1 MTDTSDDYLLVVDD
15 HELNLKLL
23 QRVLELDGHD
33 VRGATSLQAAGRA
46 TAHKPPALVV
56 LDLNLPDGD
65 GLELARRLK
74 TDARTASCVVLACT
88 ADAMT
93 EDRERALRAGCDA
106 YVSKPIDTRDFSSL
120 VASLL
125 QRRALIID

>member
-46 TAHKPPALVV
+46 IARKPPALVV

>member
-1 MTDTSDDYLLVVDD
+1 
-15 HELNLKLL
+15 
-23 QRVLELDGHD
+23 
-33 VRGATSLQAAGRA
+33 
-46 TAHKPPALVV
+46 V

-93 EDRERALRAGCDA
+93 EDRERALQAGCDA